1 MKSMSNV
8 DIDIY
13 VSQVMSFFEKN
24 PNELRILIG
33 DLDKDYFFK
42 KVKEVAQEN
51 HDKGE
56 DVSLTRSQMI
66 DIVVKMHKEIKEQR
80 VVNVPFLETP
90 FGDICLN

>member
-13 VSQVMSFFEKN
+13 ISQIISFFDKN
-24 PNELRILIG
+24 PNELFILIG

-42 KVKEVAQEN
+42 MIKEVAQEN

-56 DVSLTRSQMI
+56 DINLTRSQMI
-66 DIVVKMHKEIKEQR
+66 DIVVKMNKEIKEQR
-80 VVNVPFLETP
+80 VVNVPFMETP
-90 FGDICLN
+90 YGDICLN

>member
-13 VSQVMSFFEKN
+13 ISQVMSFFEKN

-42 KVKEVAQEN
+42 LVKEVAQEN

-66 DIVVKMHKEIKEQR
+66 DIVVKMNKQIKEQR
-80 VVNVPFLETP
+80 VVNVPFFETP
-90 FGDICLN
+90 YGDICLN

>member
-13 VSQVMSFFEKN
+13 ISQIISFFDKN
-24 PNELRILIG
+24 PNELFILIG

-42 KVKEVAQEN
+42 MIKEAAQEN

-56 DVSLTRSQMI
+56 DINLTRSQMI
-66 DIVVKMHKEIKEQR
+66 DIVVKMNKEIKEQR
-80 VVNVPFLETP
+80 VVNVAFMETP
-90 FGDICLN
+90 YGDICLN